1 MYSLNPSAA
10 RKGDERTGRIS
21 EIGAYVGKFTRAE
34 HVISDR
40 KKTTGVEFA
49 FESDD
54 KQQATFTV
62 WTINGK
68 GEQIFGFAQLQAIM
82 TVLQTRTLEL
92 TQQMVKKY
100 DRDSGGVID
109 VSAEVFAAL
118 MGKPVGVLFET
129 EDYEKFTNGQP
140 NGQIGT
146 KVVFAGVYDPKT
158 RLTASEILDKKVQ
171 PLKLDQHIKTLKH
184 RPLKRVAGGGYSSSS
199 TGHPNA
205 PGNSSGGFEDDD
217 IPFAPAYARAA
228 WSAM

>member
-1 MYSLNPSAA
+1 MYSLDPTAA
-10 RKGDERTGRIS
+10 RKGDERGGRIA

-34 HVISDR
+34 HVISER
-40 KKTTGVEFA
+40 KNTTGVEFA

-54 KQQATFTV
+54 KQQAIFTV
-62 WTINGK
+62 WTINSK
-68 GEQIFGFAQLQAIM
+68 GEHIFGFAQLQAIM
-82 TVLQTRTLEL
+82 TVLKARSLEL
-92 TQQMVKKY
+92 SNRVVKKY
-100 DRDSGGVID
+100 DRNSGGMID
-109 VSAEVFAAL
+109 TSAEVFLDL
-118 MGKPVGVLFET
+118 MDKPVGVLFET

-171 PLKLDQHIKTLKH
+171 PLKLDQHIRTLKH
-184 RPLKRVAGGGYSSSS
+184 RPIKRVAGGGYSGSS

-217 IPFAPAYARAA
+217 IPF
-228 WSAM
+228 